1 MRTAKT
7 PKANAETADATKDP
21 EQTRAAESADHLENA
36 GSQEAAEHADSSGF
50 QFVTAWPALT
60 AEDSRE
66 VTEFWQRENAL
77 TSTVD
82 TATRLSQVVLFARTA
97 TGEIAGV
104 CTAVA
109 KIPPRFGQPMY
120 YWRAFTGHAW
130 RSTPLITMLLKRS
143 CAVLEAYARERDFP
157 CIGVLLELEN
167 TRFRETL
174 RKPVWWNPPF
184 CYAGK
189 SARGLDVRVLYFH
202 GARLKSPVELQ
213 KLRQPT
219 TV

>member
-1 MRTAKT
+1 MRTAKSPKTNGET
-7 PKANAETADATKDP
+7 PGTNGNPENAKAAEAIENIESDEST
-21 EQTRAAESADHLENA
+21 ESAESAD
-36 GSQEAAEHADSSGF
+36 GSTY
-50 QFVTAWPALT
+50 QFVTAWAAPT
-60 AEDSRE
+60 PEDAKEIS
-66 VTEFWQRENAL
+66 EFWQRENAFND
-77 TSTVD
+77 SVD
-82 TATRLSQVVLFARTA
+82 TAQRLTQVVLFARTA

-109 KIPPRFGQPMY
+109 KLPPRFGQPMY

-167 TRFRETL
+167 ARFREAL

-189 SARGLDVRVLYFH
+189 SGRGLEIRVLYFR
-202 GARLKSPVELQ
+202 GARLKSPAELQ
-213 KLRQPT
+213 KLQLPT
-219 TV
+219 G